1 MKIIIFYLKGSVD
14 LIEMS
19 ILDLKDSNTLLS
31 KYISEGK
38 PFNALRFGL
47 GNETYIAVKLH
58 LHRQFDQQLWK
69 SDYPHIHGI
78 YSKNNDINDI
88 IKFSLLYISCFMSN
102 DLLSSFTGRHRQIR
116 DIQNHYSNLAKN
128 TQIHSRVLEPFY
140 VIKDLPDEKPWS
152 HVLIDK
158 KVLIIHPFVDSF
170 QKQISNNFVID
181 KNKPIFLPGQK
192 FEFYKAYQ
200 TSTGNYLHSNSFETL
215 ELMKKDISSI
225 DFDIA
230 LLSCGSYGAPLCHFI
245 KNELNKSAI
254 YLGGGLQL
262 LFGVKG
268 KRWETHDIISKII
281 ENSDVPFI
289 NPSDDEQIPNYKI
302 VENGCYW

>member
-1 MKIIIFYLKGSVD
+1 
-14 LIEMS
+14 MS
-19 ILDLKDSNTLLS
+19 ILDLKDSNKLLS
-31 KYISEGK
+31 KYIKEGK
-38 PFNALRFGL
+38 AFNALRFGL

-58 LHRQFDQQLWK
+58 LHRQFDEQLWK

-88 IKFSLLYISCFMSN
+88 IKFSLLYISCFMST
-102 DLLSSFTGRHRQIR
+102 DLLSSFTFKHRQIG

-140 VIKDLPDEKPWS
+140 IIKDYPDEKLWS
-152 HVLIDK
+152 HELIDK

-170 QKQISNNFVID
+170 QKQLTNNFVID
-181 KNKPIFLPGQK
+181 KNNPIFLPGQK

-200 TSTGNYLHSNSFETL
+200 TSTGNHLHSNSFETL
-215 ELMKKDISSI
+215 DLMKKDISSI

-254 YLGGGLQL
+254 YIGGGLQL

-268 KRWETHDIISKII
+268 KRWENHDMISKII

-289 NPSDDEQIPNYKI
+289 NPSEHEQIQNYKI
-302 VENGCYW
+302 VEDGCYW

>member
-1 MKIIIFYLKGSVD
+1 MTILNLK
-14 LIEMS
+14 E
-19 ILDLKDSNTLLS
+19 SNTLLS
-31 KYISEGK
+31 KYITEGK
-38 PFNALRFGL
+38 PFNSLRFGL

-58 LHRQFDQQLWK
+58 QQGQFDEQLWK
-69 SDYPHIHGI
+69 SDYPHIHGL
-78 YSKNNDINDI
+78 YSRNNDINDI
-88 IKFSLLYISCFMSN
+88 INFSLLYINCFMSN
-102 DLLSSFTGRHRQIR
+102 DLLCSFTFQHRQIG
-116 DIQNHYSNLAKN
+116 DIQNHYSTLAKSI
-128 TQIHSRVLEPFY
+128 QIHSRVLEPFY
-140 VIKDLPDEKPWS
+140 IMKDHTNEKPWS
-152 HVLIDK
+152 HALIDK

-192 FEFYKAYQ
+192 FKFYKAYQ
-200 TSTGNYLHSNSFETL
+200 TSTGNHLHSNSFETL

-245 KNELNKSAI
+245 KNELKKSAI
-254 YLGGGLQL
+254 YIGGGLQL

-268 KRWETHDIISKII
+268 KRWANHDIIAKII

-289 NPSDDEQIPNYKI
+289 NPSEKEQIQNYHI